1 VGIAA
6 HQPAFEPYV
15 KVVLSYGS
23 SLFQA
28 CFRTRL
34 RDVYLLVMHLSV
46 TIGVEKE
53 QVGEIVRA
61 TVDPI
66 ENMMNVPSTL
76 FGDLLV
82 ADRAFSLLLIP

>member
-1 VGIAA
+1 
-6 HQPAFEPYV
+6 
-15 KVVLSYGS
+15 
-23 SLFQA
+23 
-28 CFRTRL
+28 
-34 RDVYLLVMHLSV
+34 MHLSV

-76 FGDLLV
+76 PRIAQREGDCSE
-82 ADRAFSLLLIP
+82 RALHVPGRCPSPS